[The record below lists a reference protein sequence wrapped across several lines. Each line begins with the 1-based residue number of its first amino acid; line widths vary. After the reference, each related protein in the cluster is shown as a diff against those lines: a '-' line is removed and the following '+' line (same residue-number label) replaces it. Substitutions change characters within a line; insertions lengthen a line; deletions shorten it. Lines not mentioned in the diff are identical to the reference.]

1 MTDPIA
7 DMLTRIRNA
16 LAVNKAEVSIPHSN
30 LKETILAQ
38 LLKLGFIVGVK
49 TEGELT
55 TKKLVV
61 TLRSE
66 SQPARISSLSRISRP
81 GQRVYSKSGAIPKAK
96 NGRGIVLVST
106 SRGVV
111 SDAEARKQKLG
122 GKLIFQIY

>member
-66 SQPARISSLSRISRP
+66 SLDQDNVCTQSLELSLRLKMGEASCLFQPLGALFQMRKLEN
-81 GQRVYSKSGAIPKAK
+81 KSW
-96 NGRGIVLVST
+96 
-106 SRGVV
+106 VV
-111 SDAEARKQKLG
+111 S
-122 GKLIFQIY
+122 

>member
-66 SQPARISSLSRISRP
+66 SQPARISSLSRIDEGASVRVVPSSRAR
-81 GQRVYSKSGAIPKAK
+81 RVFVTTPSGSK
-96 NGRGIVLVST
+96 VT
-106 SRGVV
+106 Y
-111 SDAEARKQKLG
+111 
-122 GKLIFQIY
+122 F